1 MTEDQV
7 TPQDDTGPAT
17 GVTKRLSEVDV
28 TNIPQA
34 GRSGWEEVGEDWKE
48 VGEEFKKLG
57 VRLSAAILQ
66 GWKSSSSSE
75 QEQQL
80 TGLQAQLRAMADQ
93 VEAAVQAV
101 KEEAQKPEVK
111 EQTQRTLE
119 AAREAQSTL
128 FEEVR
133 QTVANGL
140 RTLNAQLRELAERI
154 EASRNK

>member
-1 MTEDQV
+1 MTEQLI
-7 TPQDDTGPAT
+7 PQDDTGPAT

-28 TNIPQA
+28 TNIPQV
-34 GRSGWEEVGEDWKE
+34 GRSGWDEVGQDWKE

-66 GWKSSSSSE
+66 GWKSTE

-101 KEEAQKPEVK
+101 KAEAQKPEVK

-119 AAREAQSTL
+119 AAREAQATL

-133 QTVANGL
+133 DTVANGL
-140 RTLNAQLRELAERI
+140 RALNAQLRDLAERI
-154 EASRNK
+154 ETGRK